1 MMTDNVQQAAL
12 MLREAA
18 DFFATLAPPTQYLA
32 QQLQRMARA
41 YRIMA
46 NALEADP
53 LGPVP
58 EELA

>member
-1 MMTDNVQQAAL
+1 MTNNAQLAAF

-18 DFFATLAPPTQYLA
+18 DFFGTLAPPTQDLA
-32 QQLQRMARA
+32 NTMQRMARV

-46 NALEADP
+46 DVLEADP
-53 LGPVP
+53 LGALP

>member
-1 MMTDNVQQAAL
+1 MMRDNVQLAAM

-18 DFFATLAPPTQYLA
+18 DFFATLAPPTQDLA
-32 QQLQRMARA
+32 QQLQRMAGA
-41 YRIMA
+41 YRLMA

-58 EELA
+58 GELA